1 VGKLDNLRRILKKFW
16 TMFYRATRIVR
27 SPGFCMLA
35 VLLIATGVGTA
46 ITIFALLNALLLRPL
61 PVRDP
66 ANLVQIFQLFP
77 NLRAQGYF
85 SLEMY
90 GRLTDGSSTLFDVAG
105 QSEVAVTLDNGAGPE
120 RVYVQA
126 VTDNFFAAL
135 GIKAAVGTVFGSN
148 DGAVAVLSY
157 DGWNRYYGRDP
168 NTIGRF
174 VSLAGHP
181 FQIIGVT
188 PQGFNGTNSDIS
200 PDMRVPYRFIKQLA
214 GPDED

>member
-1 VGKLDNLRRILKKFW
+1 LISLLPKIESNESGQTRQATTDFEKILDDVLQSNSNCAIARLLH
-16 TMFYRATRIVR
+16 AR
-27 SPGFCMLA
+27 SSSDSNRSWDS
-35 VLLIATGVGTA
+35 
-46 ITIFALLNALLLRPL
+46 ITIFAFLNALLLRPL

-85 SLEMY
+85 PLEMY

-157 DGWNRYYGRDP
+157 GYESA
-168 NTIGRF
+168 
-174 VSLAGHP
+174 VSLHQTASR
-181 FQIIGVT
+181 T
-188 PQGFNGTNSDIS
+188 
-200 PDMRVPYRFIKQLA
+200 
-214 GPDED
+214 